1 QAFEID
7 APQNLSGVSTWTI
20 FTDVSTGVFIRVTN
34 GSGEITNNLC
44 PRLGGARC
52 VVVLRSS
59 MVARTARPA
68 IDAPPRNKA
77 PAPDFCKLAGVNR
90 CIRVWRCSKGV
101 RGNGPKPRGS
111 GEITRTKANAG
122 SFVRMQ

>member
-1 QAFEID
+1 MDHFK
-7 APQNLSGVSTWTI
+7 
-20 FTDVSTGVFIRVTN
+20 DVSTGVFIRVTN
-34 GSGEITNNLC
+34 GFGEITNNLC

-77 PAPDFCKLAGVNR
+77 PAPDLCKFACVNR
-90 CIRVWRCSKGV
+90 RIRRWRSSK
-101 RGNGPKPRGS
+101 RLRSDGPKPRGS